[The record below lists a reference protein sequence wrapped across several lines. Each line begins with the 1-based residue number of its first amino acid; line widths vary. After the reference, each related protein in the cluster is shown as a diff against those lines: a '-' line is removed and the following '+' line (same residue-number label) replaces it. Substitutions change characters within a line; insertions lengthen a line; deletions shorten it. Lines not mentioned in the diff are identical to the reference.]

1 MNRTFLLLV
10 FIILMMASHAQ
21 SNYYAETTAW
31 LNKNVIPL
39 KTVKAE
45 NGFEDLKPL
54 DSLIG
59 VARIV
64 ELGECTHGS
73 SEVFSMKHRMLEYLV
88 KEKGFT
94 IFSIEANMPE
104 AYALNQYIIEG
115 KGDSRKLLAGM
126 YFWTWNTQE
135 VLDMIEWMKKY
146 NETATKKIM
155 FTGFDMQFPET
166 SIKIVRA
173 YADTHQTSLLPIIDE
188 YDSTSRH
195 LHKVGKW
202 FKTKLKKDDAEDF
215 GTLADSLVNN
225 IQNSTS
231 LVKDTAFEWALQ
243 NARILL
249 QYSQHLNKGPNRDEC
264 MAENIK
270 WIANQNPEAK
280 IVIWAHNGH
289 VSKAPD
295 KWGAIKM
302 GGHLLKTFGKKMVV
316 IGFTT
321 EEGTYTAYNRDK
333 SSLDSANVLRASK
346 EGSCEYIFRTADADN
361 FIIDLRN
368 SSMTDKATS
377 WMFEKPLIRHIGA
390 IANDK
395 YQFMNTDLNKD
406 YDMLIFLRKT
416 NASKCFV
423 INYKKE

>member
-1 MNRTFLLLV
+1 MKKLISFLLFTSTV
-10 FIILMMASHAQ
+10 IISYAQ
-21 SNYYAETTAW
+21 SDYYAEATAW
-31 LNKNVIPL
+31 LNKNAIPI

-45 NGFEDLKPL
+45 NGLEDLKPL
-54 DSLIG
+54 DNLIG
-59 VARIV
+59 DARIV

-73 SEVFSMKHRMLEYLV
+73 SEIFSMKHRMLEYLV

-115 KGDSRKLLAGM
+115 KGDSRKLLSGM

-173 YADTHQTSLLPIIDE
+173 YANTHQTLLLPIIDE

-202 FKTKLKKDDAEDF
+202 YKAKLKKDDAEDF

-225 IQNSTS
+225 IQNSTT

-249 QYSQHLNKGPNRDEC
+249 QYSQFLNKGPNRDEC
-264 MAENIK
+264 MAENVK
-270 WIANQNPEAK
+270 WIADQNPGAK

-302 GGHLLKTFGKKMVV
+302 GGHLLKIFGKKMVV

-333 SSLDSANVLRASK
+333 SSLDSANVLLPGK